1 MSQYFPKPYEPF
13 GTDISVRV
21 DFSNYAMKADLK
33 NISHIDISNFVVK
46 SNLATLRAEIF
57 VGRSF
62 RGINFCVLRRC
73 GRFCG
78 TNFRVWS
85 RFGKFRGINLAF
97 RYVDT
102 GQSYFFLF
110 FISRHILFINFIIQK
125 HIERIAN
132 FDARIFHFPLII
144 RRIFLFSS

>member
-1 MSQYFPKPYEPF
+1 MIYGVIILNQSINTMQNYLNRRNFRGQK
-13 GTDISVRV
+13 
-21 DFSNYAMKADLK
+21 FSRINFAIERSK
-33 NISHIDISNFVVK
+33 NS
-46 SNLATLRAEIF
+46 E
-57 VGRSF
+57 F

-73 GRFCG
+73 GQFCG

-85 RFGKFRGINLAF
+85 RFGKFRGINFAF
-97 RYVDT
+97 KYVDT

-110 FISRHILFINFIIQK
+110 FISRHILFITFIIQK

-144 RRIFLFSS
+144 RRIFLFSF